1 MLDSM
6 PRANA
11 QVLTLVLTLNP
22 GSNSGSD
29 LCAAKG
35 GLGWELT
42 KVSTSKEALVATATV
57 RLLAT
62 KKEE

>member
-11 QVLTLVLTLNP
+11 QVLTLVRNLNP
-22 GSNSGSD
+22 GSNLGSD

-35 GLGWELT
+35 RAGLGADKSLDFKELWWQQQQ
-42 KVSTSKEALVATATV
+42 
-57 RLLAT
+57 LLAT